1 MAVCLSVCA
10 VTVKVKVKVASQ
22 RADPLILLQPEVA
35 LLIAVSVAASSEH
48 AFNVTGDRSHL
59 PNLRHSFTQATPH
72 LPTP

>member
-10 VTVKVKVKVASQ
+10 VTVKVKVACQ

-35 LLIAVSVAASSEH
+35 LLIAVSAGAISEH
-48 AFNVTGDRSHL
+48 VFNVTGDRSHL